1 MATTSSNQGAR
12 EVYGAIAWSP
22 AGTFKQLG
30 QARPADTNA
39 VSIYSP
45 PANNTSIITTINVA
59 NTTAIDATYRLF
71 HDSNG
76 TTYDETTALAF
87 DVTVSANTVQ
97 VHDYIIGMNDTTGNL
112 AVRTGTANAVTFT
125 VYGQEIT

>member
-12 EVYGAIAWSP
+12 EVYGSVCVSP
-22 AGTFKQLG
+22 SGTFKQLG
-30 QARPADTNA
+30 QARPANTTA

-45 PANNTSIITTINVA
+45 ATGVTTIINTIHVA
-59 NTTAIDATYRLF
+59 NTTGTDATYRLF
-71 HDSNG
+71 HDANG

-87 DVTVSANTVQ
+87 DITIKANTVQ

-112 AVRTGTANAVTFT
+112 AVRTDTNDAVTFT